1 MQPMKNIVFENAYQK
16 NARTLLDKLN
26 SAEAIL
32 VGAAAGMSASCGY
45 NFFYQNDAIFQKYL
59 GDFHKKYGFTG
70 AFNGFYY
77 HYPSP
82 EAHWAFLVRMGYMEY
97 ECPTGQPYYDLMELL
112 EGKNY
117 HIMTTNQDF
126 QFTRVVSEEK
136 LSAIQGDSRY
146 YQCSRRCHDQIYY
159 NKDMVYAMN
168 AAIDENL
175 CIPAKM
181 IPRCPKC
188 GALGTGIYISGR
200 CQV

>member
-1 MQPMKNIVFENAYQK
+1 MKNIVFENAYQK

-82 EAHWAFLVRMGYMEY
+82 EAHWHFLHVWAIWNMSVL
-97 ECPTGQPYYDLMELL
+97 QDSL
-112 EGKNY
+112 
-117 HIMTTNQDF
+117 TTISWNSL
-126 QFTRVVSEEK
+126 RVK
-136 LSAIQGDSRY
+136 TIIL
-146 YQCSRRCHDQIYY
+146 
-159 NKDMVYAMN
+159 
-168 AAIDENL
+168 
-175 CIPAKM
+175 
-181 IPRCPKC
+181 
-188 GALGTGIYISGR
+188 
-200 CQV
+200 